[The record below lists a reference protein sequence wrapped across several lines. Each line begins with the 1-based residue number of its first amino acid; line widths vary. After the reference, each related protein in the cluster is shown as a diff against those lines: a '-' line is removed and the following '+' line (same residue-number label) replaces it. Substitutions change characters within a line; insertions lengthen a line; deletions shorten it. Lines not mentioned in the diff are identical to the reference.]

1 MTPYSSPTSLVLPTG
16 NTQTDSGV
24 AEKDVFAA
32 GAAETRPLAPS
43 LGDTGLRDPFRRA
56 EMRPY
61 TDNTPAATL
70 EAAHDAAL
78 PVRVEAVVAR
88 PDTVQETLLGTQAAS
103 ISETI
108 LLRHRERGGD
118 ATRHTPAPRFGAA
131 ARRGTAN
138 TSTIIGVT
146 SAVPGEG
153 KTTTALH
160 IALALA
166 HNSYK
171 NVCLMDLGLS
181 HDVLC
186 DRLGITTPAH
196 GAVDVLEWDGDSEPD
211 FLPLPLLQ
219 CDNLK
224 NLFLLPSGK
233 VPRRPEKT
241 AHSPR
246 MGDLFA
252 IARAWADLIVVDL
265 PSVASGNT
273 LPIQNHLQGIVMVV
287 RAGVTP
293 KDVAADAIERTGRQN
308 VIGVVLNG
316 QESPLPQWLRGRF
329 DKRGWGQ

>member
-1 MTPYSSPTSLVLPTG
+1 MMPSSLTG
-16 NTQTDSGV
+16 NNPVEKESFAGIV
-24 AEKDVFAA
+24 AESHSAV
-32 GAAETRPLAPS
+32 PSPVAPS
-43 LGDTGLRDPFRRA
+43 FGDAGVRDPFRRA
-56 EMRPY
+56 DLRSYAEQQ
-61 TDNTPAATL
+61 TVTTI
-70 EAAHDAAL
+70 EVAHEAAL
-78 PVRVEAVVAR
+78 PVRVEAVTAY
-88 PDTVQETLLGTQAAS
+88 PDTVQETLLGTQAAT

-108 LLRHRERGGD
+108 LLRYREAGGD
-118 ATRHTPAPRFGAA
+118 VSRHTPAPRFGAA

-138 TSTIIGVT
+138 TATVIGVT

-166 HNSYK
+166 HNSYR
-171 NVCLMDLGLS
+171 NVCLIDLGLGQ
-181 HDVLC
+181 DVLC
-186 DRLGITTPAH
+186 HRLGIATPVH
-196 GAVDVLEWDGDSEPD
+196 GAVDVLEWDGDSEPN

-219 CDNLK
+219 CENLK
-224 NLFLLPSGK
+224 NLYLLPSGK
-233 VPRRPEKT
+233 IPRRAEKT

-273 LPIQNHLQGIVMVV
+273 FPIQNHLQGVVMVV

-293 KDVAADAIERTGRQN
+293 KDVATDAIERVGRAN

-316 QESPLPQWLRGRF
+316 QESPLPQWLSRGF
-329 DKRGWGQ
+329 DKRGWG